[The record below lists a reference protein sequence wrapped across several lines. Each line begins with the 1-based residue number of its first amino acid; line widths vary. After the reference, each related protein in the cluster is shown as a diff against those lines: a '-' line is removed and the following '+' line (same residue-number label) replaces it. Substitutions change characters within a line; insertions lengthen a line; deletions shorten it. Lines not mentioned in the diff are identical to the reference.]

1 MFTNKKIALAGALA
15 LAFAGSAQAVQ
26 QLSCA
31 NPSITI
37 NTSAATEWSG
47 GSAIGSFYGDLTAT
61 GPITIHAN
69 FDIATTLTPAQLAT
83 IKVALSGVANFELTG
98 IASPGVTFTGL
109 PTFPVISAVSV
120 PDMTTAGFTTGT
132 GKSIDLTLD
141 IGAIGGAGYDGTV
154 TVSVTCGPA
163 GSAVSAVPASNPW
176 TLAALGGVLAIAG
189 GGAAAARRRKAQ
201 NPSA

>member
-1 MFTNKKIALAGALA
+1 MVGGGPTI
-15 LAFAGSAQAVQ
+15 GSAYG
-26 QLSCA
+26 
-31 NPSITI
+31 NP
-37 NTSAATEWSG
+37 AAT
-47 GSAIGSFYGDLTAT
+47 A
-61 GPITIHAN
+61 PHTISAN
-69 FDIATTLTPAQLAT
+69 FDIATTLTTAQLAT
-83 IKVALSGVANFELTG
+83 IKVALSGEANYQLTG

-109 PTFPVISAVSV
+109 PTFPIPGPVAV
-120 PDMTTAGFTTGT
+120 PAMTTAGFTTGT
-132 GKSIDLTLD
+132 GKSIDLTLEH
-141 IGAIGGAGYDGTV
+141 GAISGVAYDGTV

>member
-1 MFTNKKIALAGALA
+1 MVGGGPTI
-15 LAFAGSAQAVQ
+15 GSAYG
-26 QLSCA
+26 
-31 NPSITI
+31 NP
-37 NTSAATEWSG
+37 AAT
-47 GSAIGSFYGDLTAT
+47 T
-61 GPITIHAN
+61 PHTISAN
-69 FDIATTLTPAQLAT
+69 FDIATTLTTAQLAT
-83 IKVALSGVANFELTG
+83 IKVALSGTATYQLTG

-109 PTFPVISAVSV
+109 PTFPIPGPVAV

-132 GKSIDLTLD
+132 GKSIGLTLEH
-141 IGAIGGAGYDGTV
+141 GAIGGVAYDGTV
-154 TVSVTCGPA
+154 TVSVTC

>member
-1 MFTNKKIALAGALA
+1 M
-15 LAFAGSAQAVQ
+15 
-26 QLSCA
+26 
-31 NPSITI
+31 
-37 NTSAATEWSG
+37 
-47 GSAIGSFYGDLTAT
+47 
-61 GPITIHAN
+61 
-69 FDIATTLTPAQLAT
+69 
-83 IKVALSGVANFELTG
+83 ALSGLANFELTG

-141 IGAIGGAGYDGTV
+141 IGAISGAGYDGTV